1 MEELGRKTTKNAYK
15 ENSRIGNTKTS
26 VVVRWMRYALGAA
39 QKKISQVEDKIFK
52 RKEQKSSMGM

>member
-1 MEELGRKTTKNAYK
+1 
-15 ENSRIGNTKTS
+15 
-26 VVVRWMRYALGAA
+26 MRYALGAA